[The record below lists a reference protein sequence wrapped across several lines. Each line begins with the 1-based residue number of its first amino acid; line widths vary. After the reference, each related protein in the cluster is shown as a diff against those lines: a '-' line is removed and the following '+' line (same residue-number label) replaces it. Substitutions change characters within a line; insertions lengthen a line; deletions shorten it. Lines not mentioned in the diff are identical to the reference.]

1 MTGFGTSTI
10 MIPVLLFW
18 YPLPQTLLLVGI
30 VHWVGD
36 IWKIILFRKGA
47 TWNLILLF
55 GIPSVL
61 AAYAGARLTL
71 TTESTILLRILGAAL
86 IAYTIF
92 LLFHSSWKLPK
103 RNMTAITGGALS
115 GLMAGIFGVGGA
127 VRGAFLAAFDLPKH
141 VYIFTAGTI
150 ALMTDSIRLLTYG
163 IGNVNLPRELWYGMI
178 LFLPLSFAG
187 AWCAKKIV
195 GKLPEKAFRQVIAIF
210 LALVGLKFLLFP

>member
-1 MTGFGTSTI
+1 MPVEIPAIAALTLVASAVGTMTGFGTSTI

-92 LLFHSSWKLPK
+92 LLFQ
-103 RNMTAITGGALS
+103 
-115 GLMAGIFGVGGA
+115 
-127 VRGAFLAAFDLPKH
+127 
-141 VYIFTAGTI
+141 VY
-150 ALMTDSIRLLTYG
+150 
-163 IGNVNLPRELWYGMI
+163 
-178 LFLPLSFAG
+178 
-187 AWCAKKIV
+187 
-195 GKLPEKAFRQVIAIF
+195 
-210 LALVGLKFLLFP
+210 